1 MVIALALAREVLM
14 DNIARLIAMGILED
28 DKCLTDDERKAINN
42 IDMQDTEVESLVRIK
57 DQLALSPVKCEDL
70 HTIIELRRL

>member
-1 MVIALALAREVLM
+1 M

-28 DKCLTDDERKAINN
+28 DKCLTKDEREAINN
-42 IDMQDTEVESLVRIK
+42 MDLPDSDIESLTKIK
-57 DQLALSPVKCEDL
+57 DQLALSPVKCEDI